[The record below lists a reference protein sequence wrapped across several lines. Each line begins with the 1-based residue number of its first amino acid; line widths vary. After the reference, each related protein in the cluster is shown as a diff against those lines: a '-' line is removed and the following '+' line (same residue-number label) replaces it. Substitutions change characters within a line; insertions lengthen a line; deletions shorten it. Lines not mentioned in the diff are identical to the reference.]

1 MHRRGIG
8 IVVAMAGCV
17 CGGVTLAQDV
27 KTPDVPPAND
37 PVAGMIGNWQFSNA
51 DQDKVCHFVFRN
63 DPASGGY
70 KLDIDKNCPNV
81 FPSTKN
87 VVAWAIDNFGSLR
100 LLDSTG
106 KAVIELNEVETG
118 MFDGFRKEEG
128 RYILQNAAS
137 ITPTHTAADIAG
149 DAPIV
154 DHIIDELH
162 QALGFRIA
170 ALVADPKVADERHAP
185 TLAQA
190 TEPLRRHPGPDD
202 AILNRNIRAVV
213 HIHRIP
219 PAPLNRDMVQ
229 NHIPR
234 PVHVHRAFLILARR
248 QTLSDP
254 HILDNDIM

>member
-106 KAVIELNEVETG
+106 KAVIELSEVETG

-137 ITPTHTAADIAG
+137 IAPTHTAADIAG
-149 DAPIV
+149 DWAIERGTGKPICV
-154 DHIIDELH
+154 LTLANKSAGADDFVLEVKP
-162 QALGFRIA
+162 GCD
-170 ALVADPKVADERHAP
+170 ALVTRFNPTSWRIDSTDLVLLTPRGLSWRFEENDPNTWQRVPE
-185 TLAQA
+185 T
-190 TEPLRRHPGPDD
+190 PD
-202 AILNRNIRAVV
+202 
-213 HIHRIP
+213 
-219 PAPLNRDMVQ
+219 
-229 NHIPR
+229 
-234 PVHVHRAFLILARR
+234 PVLLVRQSAR
-248 QTLSDP
+248 
-254 HILDNDIM
+254 

>member
-1 MHRRGIG
+1 MHRWGIG

-106 KAVIELNEVETG
+106 KAVIELSEVETG

-149 DAPIV
+149 DWAIERGTGKPICV
-154 DHIIDELH
+154 LTLANKSAGADDFVLEVKP
-162 QALGFRIA
+162 GCD
-170 ALVADPKVADERHAP
+170 ALVTRLNPTSWRIDDTDLVLLTPRGLSWRFEENDPNTWQRVPE
-185 TLAQA
+185 T
-190 TEPLRRHPGPDD
+190 PD
-202 AILNRNIRAVV
+202 
-213 HIHRIP
+213 
-219 PAPLNRDMVQ
+219 
-229 NHIPR
+229 
-234 PVHVHRAFLILARR
+234 PVLLVRQSAR
-248 QTLSDP
+248 
-254 HILDNDIM
+254 